1 MPHCEDPMG
10 PQEGRCCREP
20 QARAHCL
27 EVDVPR
33 PLAQMGGVSRLV
45 STNQPESKVL
55 EPSCCKITKVPELE
69 VFSPQRPRGLKG

>member
-1 MPHCEDPMG
+1 MG

-33 PLAQMGGVSRLV
+33 LLALIGVVSRLV
-45 STNQPESKVL
+45 STNQPEPKAWG
-55 EPSCCKITKVPELE
+55 PSCGKITKVPELE
-69 VFSPQRPRGLKG
+69 VFSLQRPRGLKG